1 MSKYTVNGVRYATA
15 REAQRARRRKALEN
29 IEANRGIRSKLW
41 NLFARPSQ
49 KKQAAADL
57 ASMRSGGSGYQSY

>member
-1 MSKYTVNGVRYATA
+1 MSRYTVDGVRYNTA

-29 IEANRGIRSKLW
+29 IEANRGIRSRLW
-41 NLFARPSQ
+41 NLFASRDQ

-57 ASMRSGGSGYQSY
+57 ASMRAGGSGYQTY